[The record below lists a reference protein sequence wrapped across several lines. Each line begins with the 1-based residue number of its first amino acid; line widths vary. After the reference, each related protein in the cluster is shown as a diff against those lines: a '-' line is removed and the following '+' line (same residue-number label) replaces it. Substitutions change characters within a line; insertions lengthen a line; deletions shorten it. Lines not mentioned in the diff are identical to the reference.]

1 MNERDILKHKLFF
14 DKSFKEVERKELENQ
29 LNQARDELAKEQK
42 FSRDKMA
49 RLEEVSSLIFFL
61 VLFSFFLQEL
71 GMYVYI

>member
-1 MNERDILKHKLFF
+1 MNERDVLKHKLFF

-49 RLEEVSSLIFFL
+49 RLEEVSSLIFFA
-61 VLFSFFLQEL
+61 LFLFFHFSYNEL
-71 GMYVYI
+71 Y